1 MITKIVFNNLST
13 SISYLGIGGIRFYD
27 RDGILIESGVE
38 ISKGLQAGETENIKV
53 SVNANAYSSAYYPI
67 NLIDTSLSQT
77 DKYFLTKTKNN
88 VSIEFT
94 FKKIVESISK
104 IEYVAF
110 PVNNGKVNDF
120 TIDVYDESGVVTQ
133 TYSASTSTTLK
144 EVEDITTY
152 ELISYYITDSYQSV
166 VTTDETS
173 VKNINRIVKIEVI
186 HDEPENTTIRYL
198 VSTDDRT
205 TWKVYKGGQ
214 WIEIDDLSDENVITN
229 GMNKDELESIK
240 EDFQINLNFDIRA
253 VMVTD
258 DIEKV
263 PILKQIRV
271 IH

>member
-27 RDGILIESGVE
+27 RDGILIKSGVE
-38 ISKGLQAGETENIKV
+38 ISKGLQAGKTENIKV

-77 DKYFLTKTKNN
+77 DKYFLTRNKTN

-94 FKKIVESISK
+94 FKKIIESISK

-110 PVNNGKVNDF
+110 PARNGNINNF
-120 TIDVYDESGVVTQ
+120 TIDVYDENNVIIQ
-133 TYSASTSTTLK
+133 TYSATASSTLK
-144 EVEDITTY
+144 EVKYINTY
-152 ELISYYITDSYQSV
+152 ELIKYYTVNSYESII
-166 VTTDETS
+166 TTDETNI
-173 VKNINRIVKIEVI
+173 KNINRILKIEVL
-186 HDEPENTTIRYL
+186 HDEPENTSIRYL
-198 VSTDDRT
+198 VSIDDRN
-205 TWKVYKGGQ
+205 TWKIYKGGQ
-214 WIEIDDLSDENVITN
+214 WIIVDDLSDENVITN

-240 EDFQINLNFDIRA
+240 EDFPINLNFDIRA
-253 VMVTD
+253 VMVTE

-263 PILKQIRV
+263 PILKQIKV